1 MIVRRKKKRK
11 IRVVLLITALIAV
24 FAAVAFLPVGAEGAA
39 LAAPAGTESDSGDA
53 ENAEEELWNNIE
65 EILGNLDT
73 DALDKYLASLT
84 EEQREQ
90 FGGSDFAE
98 KVEAL
103 LSGDFAI
110 DYDSAFEALAAL
122 IFDGLSGLL
131 PVFCMILS
139 IGILCGILNRFKSSF
154 SERGTARLIFL
165 MSYGAV
171 LVLIL
176 SSLSGVIADCIS
188 AVSSMRSQM
197 QAIFPVLLTLIV
209 TCGGN
214 VSAAVYRPAA
224 LFLSDGIVQV
234 ITAAVFP
241 LAVLVCVLHMAGH
254 MNGEIRLQNFTSFF
268 GSIIKWVLGISLTA
282 FSVFLTVQGITS
294 ATYDGISFKAAKYAL
309 GNSVPMIG
317 GFLSGGL
324 DLVLAGGVLIKNSV
338 GMCGILLLVIVIAAP
353 LVQLV
358 VYNLFL
364 KLTAAVTEPVGA
376 EGVSGF
382 LSSLSGAVN
391 YFIAGL
397 LAVGFMYFMTV
408 LLLICSSNA
417 MF

>member
-1 MIVRRKKKRK
+1 M
-11 IRVVLLITALIAV
+11 
-24 FAAVAFLPVGAEGAA
+24 
-39 LAAPAGTESDSGDA
+39 
-53 ENAEEELWNNIE
+53 
-65 EILGNLDT
+65 
-73 DALDKYLASLT
+73 
-84 EEQREQ
+84 
-90 FGGSDFAE
+90 
-98 KVEAL
+98 
-103 LSGDFAI
+103 
-110 DYDSAFEALAAL
+110 
-122 IFDGLSGLL
+122 
-131 PVFCMILS
+131 
-139 IGILCGILNRFKSSF
+139 
-154 SERGTARLIFL
+154 
-165 MSYGAV
+165 
-171 LVLIL
+171 
-176 SSLSGVIADCIS
+176 
-188 AVSSMRSQM
+188 
-197 QAIFPVLLTLIV
+197 
-209 TCGGN
+209 
-214 VSAAVYRPAA
+214 
-224 LFLSDGIVQV
+224 
-234 ITAAVFP
+234 
-241 LAVLVCVLHMAGH
+241 
-254 MNGEIRLQNFTSFF
+254 
-268 GSIIKWVLGISLTA
+268 
-282 FSVFLTVQGITS
+282 QGITS